1 MLEAAS
7 RLLDDTIVALA
18 TGRSRSA
25 IGVIRLSGMAPNID
39 EILAGCV
46 RLRHPSALQ
55 PRKVRRF
62 DLIEVNTGDIIDEGL
77 LVRFAAPHS
86 YTGED
91 VVEFSLHGSPFLL
104 ERCVE
109 ALVLSGARPAAPGEF
124 TRRAVINGKL
134 SLLEAEGVGATV
146 DASSR
151 GAARLARKQLGGELA
166 SRIASWRV
174 MALEVAAAFEAVIDF
189 PEEIEEEELTASFD
203 RVSAVRSA
211 MERLAGSYRAGR
223 SLVRGWDVV
232 LTGPVNA
239 GKSTLFNALLRFDRA
254 IVTEIPGTTRDVV
267 SETVEWQG
275 TSVRLQ
281 DTAGIRVSSDP
292 VEQLGVERGGA
303 AVEGADLR
311 LCVRNGV
318 TLLKDQTLELPDE
331 VASSFHSSP
340 AIAVATHADL
350 LSERD
355 VVKLKESG
363 WYPVGSGLD
372 SAIDDLQAEI
382 VSQAESSQDFEEC
395 MIHTAR
401 QYGALVRAAEHLCQA
416 EEHGSVEPALA
427 ALEFRMAAGAL
438 EEFLGRWDHED
449 VLDTLFEQFCIGK

>member
-7 RLLDDTIVALA
+7 RLLDDPIVALA
-18 TGRSRSA
+18 TGRTRSA
-25 IGVIRLSGMAPNID
+25 IGVIRLSGTAQSVD
-39 EILAGCV
+39 EVLARCV

-55 PRKVRRF
+55 PRKMRRF
-62 DLIEVNTGDIIDEGL
+62 DLIEGSTGDVIDEGL
-77 LVRFAAPHS
+77 LVRFTAPHS

-109 ALVLSGARPAAPGEF
+109 ALVLSGARPAGPGEF

-134 SLLEAEGVGATV
+134 SLLEAEGVGAAV
-146 DASSR
+146 EASSR

-166 SRIASWRV
+166 TRIASWRV

-189 PEEIEEEELTASFD
+189 PEEIEEDELTSSFD
-203 RVSAVRSA
+203 RVSGVRSA
-211 MERLAGSYRAGR
+211 MERLAGSYRSGR

-267 SETVEWQG
+267 SETLEWEG
-275 TSVRLQ
+275 TAVRLQ

-292 VEQLGVERGGA
+292 VEQQGVERGGV
-303 AVEGADLR
+303 AVQGADLR

-318 TLLKDQTLELPDE
+318 TLLRDDTTELPEE
-331 VASSFHSSP
+331 VAASSHSSP
-340 AIAVATHADL
+340 AIGVATHADL
-350 LSERD
+350 LSDQD
-355 VVKLKESG
+355 VGKLKKNG

-372 SAIDDLQAEI
+372 SATDLLQAEI
-382 VSQAESSQDFEEC
+382 VRRAQSSEDLDEC

-401 QYGALVRAAEHLCQA
+401 QYGALLRAAEHLCQA